1 MWDEL
6 LLEAGLNEREV
17 RSIMILGSRPKMKAS
32 ELAKELNTTRL
43 DAYNSLS
50 RLQEMGIVTAT
61 ADRPMLFSSLRI
73 NEAMEH
79 IIQSRKQQLD
89 RLVDGFDELS
99 KGITETDA
107 SYEKQRRDIDDPRFA
122 VLKERTHIYNRL
134 QKMANDAEERLILLL
149 GQFGILH
156 LCRSPDALEA
166 VNTAAVRGV
175 VVQIITHLDGRTL
188 RFFDKLDK
196 SIDVRHSDELDSLG
210 FVQDQAEVIQYL
222 NIEDNPVGRGKED
235 AALIIESGPFSQA
248 HLHLIDAI
256 WEGAVPLATAR
267 ARFTEN
273 QINDPLRLT
282 IGEGSFLKN
291 VSVALGFDGQLPEE
305 DTPFDPDAFFA
316 AGNEV
321 NEARMRLSE
330 GKLSYLK
337 LLGIDIGRILRQ
349 IGNRVGQEI
358 AFSLRSI
365 ENDIEFLDEMMDW
378 WEHAGLGLLQYDVD
392 PQFHVVVGLNHPPI
406 DDVDALPMW
415 EMDDG
420 IIEGA
425 LSTRF
430 AKEANVVIQ
439 RIDGNGHK
447 DDLWRYLIH
456 RHELNTIELHD

>member
-6 LLEAGLNEREV
+6 LLEAGLTEREV
-17 RSIMILGSRPKMKAS
+17 RSIMILGSRPKLKAS
-32 ELAKELNTTRL
+32 ELAMELNTTRL

-321 NEARMRLSE
+321 NEARMRLTE
-330 GKLSYLK
+330 GKLSNLK
-337 LLGIDIGRILRQ
+337 VLGIDIGRMLRQ

>member
-188 RFFDKLDK
+188 RFFEKLDK

-267 ARFTEN
+267 ARFTEI
-273 QINDPLRLT
+273 QINDPLRLS
-282 IGEGSFLKN
+282 IGDGTFLKN

-321 NEARMRLSE
+321 NEARMRLTE
-330 GKLSYLK
+330 GKLSNLK
-337 LLGIDIGRILRQ
+337 VLGIDIGRMLRQ

>member
-1 MWDEL
+1 M
-6 LLEAGLNEREV
+6 
-17 RSIMILGSRPKMKAS
+17 
-32 ELAKELNTTRL
+32 
-43 DAYNSLS
+43 
-50 RLQEMGIVTAT
+50 
-61 ADRPMLFSSLRI
+61 
-73 NEAMEH
+73 
-79 IIQSRKQQLD
+79 
-89 RLVDGFDELS
+89 DGFDELS

-134 QKMANDAEERLILLL
+134 QKMANDAEERLILQL

-188 RFFDKLDK
+188 RFFEKLDK

-282 IGEGSFLKN
+282 IGEGSFLMN

-321 NEARMRLSE
+321 NEARMRLTE
-330 GKLSYLK
+330 GKLSNLK
-337 LLGIDIGRILRQ
+337 VLGIDIGRMLRQ

>member
-43 DAYNSLS
+43 AAYNSLS
-50 RLQEMGIVTAT
+50 RLQEMGIVTAP

-122 VLKERTHIYNRL
+122 VLKDRTHIYNRL

-188 RFFDKLDK
+188 RFFEKLDK

-321 NEARMRLSE
+321 NEARMRLTE
-330 GKLSYLK
+330 GKLSNLK
-337 LLGIDIGRILRQ
+337 VLGIDIGRMLRQ

>member
-107 SYEKQRRDIDDPRFA
+107 SYEKQRRDIDDLRFA

-166 VNTAAVRGV
+166 VNTAAVRGCGGAN
-175 VVQIITHLDGRTL
+175 HHPPR
-188 RFFDKLDK
+188 R
-196 SIDVRHSDELDSLG
+196 
-210 FVQDQAEVIQYL
+210 A
-222 NIEDNPVGRGKED
+222 N
-235 AALIIESGPFSQA
+235 AAL
-248 HLHLIDAI
+248 
-256 WEGAVPLATAR
+256 
-267 ARFTEN
+267 
-273 QINDPLRLT
+273 
-282 IGEGSFLKN
+282 
-291 VSVALGFDGQLPEE
+291 
-305 DTPFDPDAFFA
+305 
-316 AGNEV
+316 
-321 NEARMRLSE
+321 
-330 GKLSYLK
+330 
-337 LLGIDIGRILRQ
+337 LRQ
-349 IGNRVGQEI
+349 VGQE
-358 AFSLRSI
+358 
-365 ENDIEFLDEMMDW
+365 
-378 WEHAGLGLLQYDVD
+378 
-392 PQFHVVVGLNHPPI
+392 
-406 DDVDALPMW
+406 
-415 EMDDG
+415 
-420 IIEGA
+420 
-425 LSTRF
+425 
-430 AKEANVVIQ
+430 
-439 RIDGNGHK
+439 
-447 DDLWRYLIH
+447 H
-456 RHELNTIELHD
+456 RCPSFR

>member
-61 ADRPMLFSSLRI
+61 ADRPMLFSSLRV

-79 IIQSRKQQLD
+79 IIQSRKSQLD

-107 SYEKQRRDIDDPRFA
+107 SYEKRRRDIDDPRFA
-122 VLKERTHIYNRL
+122 VLKERGHIYNRL

-156 LCRSPDALEA
+156 LCRNPDALEA

-188 RFFDKLDK
+188 RFFDQLHE
-196 SIDVRHSDELDSLG
+196 SIEVRHSDELDSLG
-210 FVQDQAEVIQYL
+210 FVQDHAEVIQYL

-235 AALIIESGPFSQA
+235 AALIIESGPFAGA

-256 WEGAVPLATAR
+256 WEGAVHLSVAR

-321 NEARMRLSE
+321 NDARMRLTE
-330 GKLSYLK
+330 GKLSNLK
-337 LLGIDIGRILRQ
+337 VLGIDIGRMLRQ
-349 IGNRVGQEI
+349 IGCRVGQEI
-358 AFSLRSI
+358 AFSLRSLD
-365 ENDIEFLDEMMDW
+365 NDIEFLDEMMDW
-378 WEHAGLGLLQYDVD
+378 WEHAGLGLLQYHVD
-392 PQFHVVVGLNHPPI
+392 PQFHVSVGLNHPPV
-406 DDVDALPMW
+406 DDPDALPMW

-430 AKEANVVIQ
+430 AKDSNVVIQ
-439 RIDGNGHK
+439 RMDGSGSP
-447 DDLWRYLIH
+447 DDLWHYVIH
-456 RHELNTIELHD
+456 RHELNAIELDD

>member
-188 RFFDKLDK
+188 RFFEKLDK

-235 AALIIESGPFSQA
+235 AALLIESGPFSQA

-321 NEARMRLSE
+321 NEARMRLTE
-330 GKLSYLK
+330 GKLSNLK
-337 LLGIDIGRILRQ
+337 VLGIDIGRMLRQ

-358 AFSLRSI
+358 AFSIRSI

>member
-79 IIQSRKQQLD
+79 IIQSRRQQLD

-149 GQFGILH
+149 H

-210 FVQDQAEVIQYL
+210 FVQDQSEVIQYL

-305 DTPFDPDAFFA
+305 DTPFDPEAFFA
-316 AGNEV
+316 AGHEV
-321 NEARMRLSE
+321 NEARMRLTE
-330 GKLSYLK
+330 GKLSNLK
-337 LLGIDIGRILRQ
+337 VLGIDISRMLRQ

-392 PQFHVVVGLNHPPI
+392 PQFHVVVGLNHPPVE
-406 DDVDALPMW
+406 DPDALPMW

-439 RIDGNGHK
+439 RVDGSGVK

-456 RHELNTIELHD
+456 RHELNTIELVD

>member
-1 MWDEL
+1 
-6 LLEAGLNEREV
+6 
-17 RSIMILGSRPKMKAS
+17 
-32 ELAKELNTTRL
+32 
-43 DAYNSLS
+43 
-50 RLQEMGIVTAT
+50 
-61 ADRPMLFSSLRI
+61 
-73 NEAMEH
+73 
-79 IIQSRKQQLD
+79 
-89 RLVDGFDELS
+89 
-99 KGITETDA
+99 
-107 SYEKQRRDIDDPRFA
+107 
-122 VLKERTHIYNRL
+122 
-134 QKMANDAEERLILLL
+134 MANDAEERLILLL

-188 RFFDKLDK
+188 RFFDQLDK
-196 SIDVRHSDELDSLG
+196 SIEVRHSDELDSLG
-210 FVQDQAEVIQYL
+210 FVQDQSEVIQYL

-291 VSVALGFDGQLPEE
+291 VSVALGVDGQLPEE

-316 AGNEV
+316 AGHEV
-321 NEARMRLSE
+321 NEARMRLTE
-330 GKLSYLK
+330 GKLSNLK
-337 LLGIDIGRILRQ
+337 VLGIDIGRMLRQ

-378 WEHAGLGLLQYDVD
+378 WEHAGLGMLQYDVD
-392 PQFHVVVGLNHPPI
+392 PQFHVVVGLNHPPV

-430 AKEANVVIQ
+430 AKEANIVIQ
-439 RIDGNGHK
+439 RVDGSGDK

-456 RHELNTIELHD
+456 RHELNTIELVD

>member
-1 MWDEL
+1 
-6 LLEAGLNEREV
+6 
-17 RSIMILGSRPKMKAS
+17 MILGSRPKMKAAD
-32 ELAKELNTTRL
+32 LAKELNTTRL

-188 RFFDKLDK
+188 RFFEKLDK
-196 SIDVRHSDELDSLG
+196 SIDVRHSDELDSLV
-210 FVQDQAEVIQYL
+210 FDQDQAEVIQYL

-321 NEARMRLSE
+321 NEARMRLTE
-330 GKLSYLK
+330 GKLSNLK
-337 LLGIDIGRILRQ
+337 VLGIDIGRMLRQ